1 MNNSSIEVQASII
14 HQIIKVTNHTTE
26 VPPLL
31 RDKLHADYQQV
42 SKLIEFLDK
51 QLKKN
56 GLAHSRLKK
65 FDSNNTLGQIL
76 ANHMFEMPSLN
87 TLKYT
92 LFKNNIDNAIY
103 IQKVAGLYPFINR
116 LPVPTAENEDVN
128 ILKVES
134 PFQTRLRRISKLLTK
149 ALHYHIYKE
158 TLTTGDH
165 LPIIFYQ
172 DNGVNYLYI
181 ALLSLKDNI
190 TINEETGE
198 ILDIKH
204 IDAEALKVACKIN
217 LDALSRHKE
226 SSADNTVT
234 NNYVSWIQKGKA
246 QKIHEY
252 IQDFLPVLVR
262 IDDKSATT
270 KAIVTLEKYLKQSPF
285 PDDAKKEV
293 HKDVLALFKQRAE
306 DKQPINLVEDI
317 DPIITAKAEAYSVD
331 ISEKNSFKTF
341 REQNGYGADDEDN
354 SNIFSPFKEPLKNFE
369 IFDLMVGD
377 DEFIK
382 ISGKQSLIGDKIR
395 LGSDEDN
402 PELII
407 RLDPSEL
414 EKVKVEF
421 AKANRYESDADENS
435 SFNTE

>member
-1 MNNSSIEVQASII
+1 MSNTNIEVQASII
-14 HQIIKVTNHTTE
+14 HQIIKETNHTTE
-26 VPPLL
+26 APPLL

-42 SKLIEFLDK
+42 TKLIEFLEN
-51 QLKKN
+51 QLEKN
-56 GLAHSRLKK
+56 GLAHSKLKT
-65 FDSNNTLGQIL
+65 FDSSNTLGKVL
-76 ANHMFEMPSLN
+76 AQYMFEMPSLTHLIYIPTTN
-87 TLKYT
+87 RGE
-92 LFKNNIDNAIY
+92 NNIY
-103 IQKVAGLYPFINR
+103 IQKVIGFYPFSNR
-116 LPVPTAENEDVN
+116 LLAPTDENESTN
-128 ILKVES
+128 ISETES
-134 PFQTRLRRISKLLTK
+134 TFQTRLRRISKLLTK

-158 TLTTGDH
+158 AMTTGDH
-165 LPIIFYQ
+165 LPIIFYKE
-172 DNGVNYLYI
+172 NGINYLYV

-190 TINEETGE
+190 TINEDTGE

-204 IDAEALKVACKIN
+204 IDAGALKVACKIN
-217 LDALSRHKE
+217 LDSLNKHKIN
-226 SSADNTVT
+226 NTDDTAT

-270 KAIVTLEKYLKQSPF
+270 KAIVTLEKYLKQSPL

-317 DPIITAKAEAYSVD
+317 DPILNAKAEAYSID
-331 ISEKNSFKTF
+331 ISEEDSFKSF
-341 REQNGYGADDEDN
+341 REQHGYGPSDEDN
-354 SNIFSPFKEPLKNFE
+354 SNVFSPFKEPLKNFE
-369 IFDLMVGD
+369 IFDLIVGD

-395 LGSDEDN
+395 LGLDEDN

-407 RLDPSEL
+407 RLDPREL
-414 EKVKVEF
+414 EKVKTEF

-435 SFNTE
+435 

>member
-1 MNNSSIEVQASII
+1 MSNTNIEVQASII
-14 HQIIKVTNHTTE
+14 HQIIKETNHTTE
-26 VPPLL
+26 TPPLL

-42 SKLIEFLDK
+42 IKLVEFLEN
-51 QLKKN
+51 QLEKN
-56 GLAHSRLKK
+56 GLAHSKLKK
-65 FDSNNTLGQIL
+65 FDTSNTLGKVL
-76 ANHMFEMPSLN
+76 SEYMFEMPSL
-87 TLKYT
+87 THLAYT
-92 LFKNNIDNAIY
+92 PTINRIDNDIY
-103 IQKVAGLYPFINR
+103 IQKVIDYYPFSSR
-116 LPVPTAENEDVN
+116 LPVPTDENES
-128 ILKVES
+128 ISEVES
-134 PFQTRLRRISKLLTK
+134 IFQTRLRRISKLLTK

-158 TLTTGDH
+158 AMTTGDH
-165 LPIIFYQ
+165 LPIIFYKK
-172 DNGVNYLYI
+172 NGISYLYI

-190 TINEETGE
+190 TINEDTGE

-204 IDAEALKVACKIN
+204 IDSGALKVACKIN
-217 LDALSRHKE
+217 LDSLNKHKINNT
-226 SSADNTVT
+226 DDTVT

-270 KAIVTLEKYLKQSPF
+270 KAIVTLERYLKQSSL

-317 DPIITAKAEAYSVD
+317 DPILNAKAEAYSID
-331 ISEKNSFKTF
+331 ISEEDSFKIF
-341 REQNGYGADDEDN
+341 REQHGYGPDDEDN
-354 SNIFSPFKEPLKNFE
+354 SNVFSPFKEPLKNFE
-369 IFDLMVGD
+369 IFDLIVGN

-395 LGSDEDN
+395 LGLDEDN

-407 RLDPSEL
+407 RLDPREL
-414 EKVKVEF
+414 EKVKIEF
-421 AKANRYESDADENS
+421 AKANRYESDAEENS
-435 SFNTE
+435 

>member
-1 MNNSSIEVQASII
+1 MSNTNIEVQASII
-14 HQIIKVTNHTTE
+14 HQIIKETNHTTE
-26 VPPLL
+26 TPPLL

-42 SKLIEFLDK
+42 IKLVEFLEN
-51 QLKKN
+51 QLEKN
-56 GLAHSRLKK
+56 GLAHSKLKK
-65 FDSNNTLGQIL
+65 FDTSNTLGKVL
-76 ANHMFEMPSLN
+76 SEYMFEMPSL
-87 TLKYT
+87 THLTYT
-92 LFKNNIDNAIY
+92 PTINRIDNDIY
-103 IQKVAGLYPFINR
+103 IQKVIDYYPFSSR
-116 LPVPTAENEDVN
+116 LPVPTDENESISEIES
-128 ILKVES
+128 IL
-134 PFQTRLRRISKLLTK
+134 QTRLRRISKLLTK

-158 TLTTGDH
+158 AMTTGDH
-165 LPIIFYQ
+165 LPIIFYKK
-172 DNGVNYLYI
+172 NGISYLYI

-190 TINEETGE
+190 TINEDTGE

-204 IDAEALKVACKIN
+204 IDSGALKVACKIN
-217 LDALSRHKE
+217 LDSLNKHKINNT
-226 SSADNTVT
+226 DDTVT

-270 KAIVTLEKYLKQSPF
+270 KAIVTLERYLKQSSL

-317 DPIITAKAEAYSVD
+317 DPILNAKAEAYSID
-331 ISEKNSFKTF
+331 ISEEDSFKIF
-341 REQNGYGADDEDN
+341 REQHGYGPDDEDN
-354 SNIFSPFKEPLKNFE
+354 SNVFSPFKEPLKNFE
-369 IFDLMVGD
+369 IFDLIVGN

-395 LGSDEDN
+395 LGLDEDN

-407 RLDPSEL
+407 RLDPREL
-414 EKVKVEF
+414 EKVKIEF
-421 AKANRYESDADENS
+421 AKANRYESDAEENS
-435 SFNTE
+435 